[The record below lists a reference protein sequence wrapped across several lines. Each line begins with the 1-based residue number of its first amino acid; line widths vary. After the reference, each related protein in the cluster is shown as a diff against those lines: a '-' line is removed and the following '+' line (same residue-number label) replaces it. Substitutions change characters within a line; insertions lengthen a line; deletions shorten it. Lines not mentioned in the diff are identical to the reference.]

1 MARLAVFDIDG
12 TLTDTNAVD
21 DACFLRAVSE
31 TLGVEAARVDWSN
44 APHVTDAAL
53 LLWLAEEYGRLPLS
67 DRTANLVMDRFFGLL
82 EAERVRAAA
91 QFRPVAGADQ
101 LFAALAHSGWSCAL
115 ATGGWERSAR
125 LKLAAAGLDTGTLA
139 LASSSDAST
148 RVEIM
153 QLAATRARGD
163 AAAFTRIV
171 SIGDAV
177 WDVRAAAELQWPFI
191 GVAAGSAATKLRNSG
206 ATTIVADFSDLSA
219 ILTALT
225 MAEPPRLDSVAP
237 VV

>member
-1 MARLAVFDIDG
+1 MIRLAVFDIDG

-31 TLGVEAARVDWSN
+31 ALGVEAARVDWST

-53 LLWLAEEYGRLPLS
+53 LLWLATQHGRLPLS
-67 DRTANLVMDRFFGLL
+67 DRTANAVMDRFLELL
-82 EAERVRAAA
+82 ESERVRSAA
-91 QFRPVAGADQ
+91 QFRPVPGAGQ
-101 LFAALAHSGWSCAL
+101 LFAALASAGWSCAL

-125 LKLAAAGLDTGTLA
+125 LKLAAAGLDTSTLA

-153 QLAATRARGD
+153 QIAAIRAQGNG
-163 AAAFTRIV
+163 AAFTRIV

-191 GVAAGSAATKLRNSG
+191 GVAAGSAATTLRNDG

-219 ILTALT
+219 ILTALA
-225 MAEPPRLDSVAP
+225 MAEPPGLAAVAP